1 MSRPIILDNAIMRE
15 GDNNKIFKY
24 NYSSDMNYVF
34 IDDKEIL
41 YLDIDTHLKELQT
54 STRVSREYDDDDI
67 SLLELSSK
75 TEATR
80 ERDDEEI
87 SLLELS
93 SKTKVAR
100 ERDDEEISL
109 LELMSKTFVERER
122 DDEDS
127 INFN

>member
-1 MSRPIILDNAIMRE
+1 MNRPIILDNAIKRE

-34 IDDKEIL
+34 INEEEIL

-54 STRVSREYDDDDI
+54 STRVSREYDDEEI

-75 TEATR
+75 TEAT
-80 ERDDEEI
+80 
-87 SLLELS
+87 
-93 SKTKVAR
+93 R

>member
-1 MSRPIILDNAIMRE
+1 MSRPIILDNAITRE

-24 NYSSDMNYVF
+24 NYERDMNSVF
-34 IDDKEIL
+34 IEDKEIL
-41 YLDIDTHLKELQT
+41 YLDIDAHLKELQT
-54 STRVSREYDDDDI
+54 STRVSREYDDEEL

-75 TEATR
+75 TEVTR

-87 SLLELS
+87 SLLEL
-93 SKTKVAR
+93 
-100 ERDDEEISL
+100 E
-109 LELMSKTFVERER
+109 SKTFIERER